1 MNKTK
6 STIRAFD
13 PLKHW
18 FAVLSAMMLL
28 ISMPASAINLDQLVS
43 DGELKLNVEIK
54 TQDVAVKQQVALDVE
69 VLSTRPFQEE
79 LALPYLDIPN
89 TVVKKDEQKVAR
101 SARTIEGIKWF
112 TQKARYYLYPMQTG
126 EFTVPELKIPVSV
139 ELTSETVVE
148 GVIQSQPINFTS
160 KMPVSN
166 IDADA
171 LIVSPNAE
179 LSISTD
185 RPLTDEFEV
194 GHAVTATY
202 TLSVANSHMMLLP
215 EINIPDIS
223 GVELYRKPAVK
234 ENVFNRL
241 NKSNTATL
249 KQQVTL
255 ILQEQGKVV
264 LPKQTM
270 TWWNTKTNQLESLTV
285 EQQTLQVG
293 DAKLLDSLSNTLGS
307 SDGAQTLSNW
317 LSQYWYYLVI
327 TGIFLA
333 AIARLIGKH
342 FIDLKRYFV
351 ARQQLNTKKLSIQF
365 CRHVEEKQYSKAVQ
379 TIYEITGRKTLS
391 KGTLQLPLDS
401 EPNDI
406 WKKLLKLG
414 YAKNTEGS
422 VSASFSVSLSI
433 SNTEAKTLLKAIND
447 SPKTQRTP
455 FRFNW
460 NLN

>member
-6 STIRAFD
+6 STARALAL
-13 PLKHW
+13 LKRW
-18 FAVLSAMMLL
+18 FSILPAMMFL
-28 ISMPASAINLDQLVS
+28 ISMPASSTNLDQLVS
-43 DGELKLNVEIK
+43 DGELKLSVEIK
-54 TQDVAVKQQVALDVE
+54 TQDVAVKQQVALNVE
-69 VLSTRPFQEE
+69 ILSTRPFQEE

-101 SARTIEGIKWF
+101 SARTIEGTKWF

-126 EFTVPELKIPVSV
+126 EFTVPELNIPVSV
-139 ELTSETVVE
+139 ELTSANVVE

-160 KMPVSN
+160 QMPVSN
-166 IDADA
+166 IDTDA
-171 LIVSPNAE
+171 LIVSPNAK

-234 ENVFNRL
+234 ENMFNRL

-249 KQQVTL
+249 KQKVTL
-255 ILQEQGKVV
+255 ILQERGKVV

-270 TWWNTKTNQLESLTV
+270 TWWNTNTNQLESLTV
-285 EQQTLQVG
+285 AQQTIQVG

-307 SDGAQTLSNW
+307 IDGAKTLSNW
-317 LSQYWYYLVI
+317 LGQYWHYVAI
-327 TGIFLA
+327 AGVFLA
-333 AIARLIGKH
+333 AIAHLLGKH
-342 FIDLKRYFV
+342 FFDLKRYFV

-365 CRHVEEKQYSKAVQ
+365 CRHVEDKQYSKAVQ
-379 TIYEITGRKTLS
+379 DIYEITGRKTFS
-391 KGTLQLPLDS
+391 KGTLQLPLNS
-401 EPNDI
+401 ESNDI

-422 VSASFSVSLSI
+422 VSASLSVSRA
-433 SNTEAKTLLKAIND
+433 EAKTLLKAIND
-447 SPKTQRTP
+447 SPKTRRTP

>member
-1 MNKTK
+1 MKKTK

-13 PLKHW
+13 LLKCW
-18 FAVLSAMMLL
+18 FAVLSAMVLL
-28 ISMPASAINLDQLVS
+28 ISMPANAINLYQLVS

-54 TQDVAVKQQVALDVE
+54 AQDVAVKQQVALDVE

-112 TQKARYYLYPMQTG
+112 TQKARYYLYPMQAG

-223 GVELYRKPAVK
+223 DVELYRKPAVK

-327 TGIFLA
+327 AGIFLA

-342 FIDLKRYFV
+342 FIDLKLYFV
-351 ARQQLNTKKLSIQF
+351 ARQQLNTKKLNIQF

-379 TIYEITGRKTLS
+379 TVYEITGRTTLS

-401 EPNDI
+401 ESNDI

-414 YAKNTEGS
+414 YAKNTESS
-422 VSASFSVSLSI
+422 VSASLSVSLA
-433 SNTEAKTLLKAIND
+433 EAKTLLKAIND
-447 SPKTQRTP
+447 SPKTRRAP

>member
-1 MNKTK
+1 MNKNK
-6 STIRAFD
+6 STVRAFD
-13 PLKHW
+13 LLKCW
-18 FAVLSAMMLL
+18 FTVLSAMMLL
-28 ISMPASAINLDQLVS
+28 ISMPASASDIDQLVS
-43 DGELKLNVEIK
+43 GGELKLNVEIK
-54 TQDVAVKQQVALDVE
+54 AQNVAVKQQVALDVE
-69 VLSTRPFQEE
+69 VLSTRPFKEE
-79 LALPYLDIPN
+79 LALPYLDIPY

-101 SARTIEGIKWF
+101 SVRTIEGTKWF
-112 TQKARYYLYPMQTG
+112 TQKARYYLYPMQAG
-126 EFTVPELKIPVSV
+126 EFTIPELSIPISV
-139 ELTSETVVE
+139 ELTNKIVIE
-148 GVIQSQPINFTS
+148 GVIHSQPINFAS
-160 KMPVSN
+160 KKPVSN
-166 IDADA
+166 IDTDA
-171 LIVSPNAE
+171 LIVSPNAD

-185 RPLTDEFEV
+185 RPLTGEFEV
-194 GHAVTATY
+194 GHAITATY

-270 TWWNTKTNQLESLTV
+270 TWWNTKTNQLESLTI

-307 SDGAQTLSNW
+307 IDGAQTLSNW
-317 LSQYWYYLVI
+317 LGQYWYYLVI
-327 TGIFLA
+327 AGVFLA
-333 AIARLIGKH
+333 AIARQIGNH

-351 ARQQLNTKKLSIQF
+351 ARQQLNTKKFNIQF

-379 TIYEITGRKTLS
+379 TIYEITGRKNFS

-401 EPNDI
+401 ESNDI

-414 YAKNTEGS
+414 YTKDAEGS
-422 VSASFSVSLSI
+422 VSASLSI
-433 SNTEAKTLLKAIND
+433 SLVEAKTLLKAIND
-447 SPKTQRTP
+447 SPKTRSTP
-455 FRFNW
+455 FKFNW

>member
-6 STIRAFD
+6 STIRSFD
-13 PLKHW
+13 LLKCW
-18 FAVLSAMMLL
+18 FAILSAMVLL
-28 ISMPASAINLDQLVS
+28 ISMPANAINLYQLVS

-54 TQDVAVKQQVALDVE
+54 AQDVAVKQQIALDVE

-333 AIARLIGKH
+333 TIDRLIGKH

-365 CRHVEEKQYSKAVQ
+365 FRHVEEKQYSKAVQ

-401 EPNDI
+401 ESNDI

-414 YAKNTEGS
+414 YAKSTEGS
-422 VSASFSVSLSI
+422 VSTSLSVSLA
-433 SNTEAKTLLKAIND
+433 EAKILLKAIND
-447 SPKTQRTP
+447 SPKTRRTP

>member
-6 STIRAFD
+6 STVRALD
-13 PLKHW
+13 LLKCW
-18 FAVLSAMMLL
+18 FAVLSAMMFL

-54 TQDVAVKQQVALDVE
+54 AQDVAVKQQVALDIE
-69 VLSTRPFQEE
+69 VLSTRPFKEE

-89 TVVKKDEQKVAR
+89 TVIKKDEQKVAR
-101 SARTIEGIKWF
+101 SARTIEGTKWF
-112 TQKARYYLYPMQTG
+112 TQKARYYLYPMQAG
-126 EFTVPELKIPVSV
+126 EFTVPELNIPIKV
-139 ELTSETVVE
+139 ELTSDNVVE
-148 GVIQSQPINFTS
+148 GVIQSQPINFAS

-166 IDADA
+166 IDTDE

-223 GVELYRKPAVK
+223 SVELYRKPAVK
-234 ENVFNRL
+234 ENMFNRL
-241 NKSNTATL
+241 TKSNTATL

-264 LPKQTM
+264 LPKHTM
-270 TWWNTKTNQLESLTV
+270 TWWNTKTNQLESLTIA
-285 EQQTLQVG
+285 QQTIQVG

-307 SDGAQTLSNW
+307 IDGAKTLSNW
-317 LSQYWYYLVI
+317 LSQYWHYVAI
-327 TGIFLA
+327 AGVFLA
-333 AIARLIGKH
+333 AITHLLGKH
-342 FIDLKRYFV
+342 FIDLKGYFV

-365 CRHVEEKQYSKAVQ
+365 CRHVEDKQYSKAVQ
-379 TIYEITGRKTLS
+379 DIYEITGRKTFS
-391 KGTLQLPLDS
+391 KGTLQLPLNS
-401 EPNDI
+401 ESNDI

-422 VSASFSVSLSI
+422 VSDSLSVSLA
-433 SNTEAKTLLKAIND
+433 EAKTLLKAIDD
-447 SPKTQRTP
+447 SPKTRRTP

>member
-6 STIRAFD
+6 STVRSFD
-13 PLKHW
+13 LLKCW
-18 FAVLSAMMLL
+18 FAVLSAMVLL
-28 ISMPASAINLDQLVS
+28 ISMPASANDISQLIS
-43 DGELKLNVEIK
+43 DGELKLNIEIK
-54 TQDVAVKQQVALDVE
+54 AQGVAVKQQVALDVE
-69 VLSTRPFQEE
+69 VLSTRPFKEE

-101 SARTIEGIKWF
+101 SARTIEGTKWF
-112 TQKARYYLYPMQTG
+112 TQKARYYLYPMQAG
-126 EFTVPELKIPVSV
+126 EFTVPELNIPVSV
-139 ELTSETVVE
+139 ELASKNVVE
-148 GVIQSQPINFTS
+148 GAIQSQPIHFTS

-166 IDADA
+166 IDTDA

-270 TWWNTKTNQLESLTV
+270 TWWNTRTNQLESLTV

-293 DAKLLDSLSNTLGS
+293 DAKLLDSLSTNSGF
-307 SDGAQTLSNW
+307 QTVSNW
-317 LSQYWYYLVI
+317 INQYWYYLVI
-327 TGIFLA
+327 A
-333 AIARLIGKH
+333 ALFIASTARLVTNH
-342 FIDLKRYFV
+342 FSELQRYFA

-365 CRHVEEKQYSKAVQ
+365 CRHIERKQYNKAVQ
-379 TIYEITGRKTLS
+379 DIYELAGQTPTSNGHFPS
-391 KGTLQLPLDS
+391 SLDPES
-401 EPNDI
+401 IMI
-406 WKKLLKLG
+406 WNKLLTLEYSKSTTD
-414 YAKNTEGS
+414 A
-422 VSASFSVSLSI
+422 I
-433 SNTEAKTLLKAIND
+433 SEMETKTLLKAINHLEKKQA
-447 SPKTQRTP
+447 SPFK
-455 FRFNW
+455 FNW

>member
-6 STIRAFD
+6 STIRSFD
-13 PLKHW
+13 LLKCW
-18 FAVLSAMMLL
+18 FAILSAMVLL
-28 ISMPASAINLDQLVS
+28 ISMPANAINLYQLVS

-54 TQDVAVKQQVALDVE
+54 AQDVAVKQQVALDVE

-185 RPLTDEFEV
+185 RPLTNEFEV

-215 EINIPDIS
+215 EINIPDIL

-234 ENVFNRL
+234 ENMFNRL

-249 KQQVTL
+249 KQKVTL

-285 EQQTLQVG
+285 AQQTIQVG

-307 SDGAQTLSNW
+307 IDGTKTLSHW
-317 LSQYWYYLVI
+317 LSQYWHYLAIVGVFI
-327 TGIFLA
+327 A
-333 AIARLIGKH
+333 ATAHLFGKH

-365 CRHVEEKQYSKAVQ
+365 CRHVEDKQYSKAVQ
-379 TIYEITGRKTLS
+379 DIYEITGRKTFS
-391 KGTLQLPLDS
+391 KGTLQLPLNS
-401 EPNDI
+401 ESNDI

-422 VSASFSVSLSI
+422 VSASLSVSLA
-433 SNTEAKTLLKAIND
+433 EAKTLLKAIND
-447 SPKTQRTP
+447 SPKTRRAP

>member
-6 STIRAFD
+6 STARALAL
-13 PLKHW
+13 LKCW
-18 FAVLSAMMLL
+18 FSILPATMFL
-28 ISMPASAINLDQLVS
+28 ISMPASSTNLDQLVS
-43 DGELKLNVEIK
+43 DGELKLSVEIK
-54 TQDVAVKQQVALDVE
+54 TQDVAVKQQVALNVE
-69 VLSTRPFQEE
+69 ILSTRPFQEE

-101 SARTIEGIKWF
+101 SARTIEGTKWF

-126 EFTVPELKIPVSV
+126 EFTVPELNIPVSV
-139 ELTSETVVE
+139 ELTSANVVE

-160 KMPVSN
+160 QMPVSN
-166 IDADA
+166 IDTDA
-171 LIVSPNAE
+171 LIVSPNAK

-234 ENVFNRL
+234 ENMFNRL

-249 KQQVTL
+249 KQKVTL

-285 EQQTLQVG
+285 AQQTIQVG

-307 SDGAQTLSNW
+307 IDGAKTLSNW
-317 LSQYWYYLVI
+317 LSQYWHYLAIV
-327 TGIFLA
+327 GVFLA
-333 AIARLIGKH
+333 AIAHLLGKH

-351 ARQQLNTKKLSIQF
+351 ARQQLNTKKLNIQF
-365 CRHVEEKQYSKAVQ
+365 CRHVEDKQYSKAVQ
-379 TIYEITGRKTLS
+379 DIYEITGRKTFS
-391 KGTLQLPLDS
+391 KGTLQLPLNS
-401 EPNDI
+401 ESKDI

-422 VSASFSVSLSI
+422 VSASLSVSRA
-433 SNTEAKTLLKAIND
+433 EAKTLLKAIND
-447 SPKTQRTP
+447 SPKTRRTP

>member
-6 STIRAFD
+6 STVRAFD
-13 PLKHW
+13 LLKCW
-18 FAVLSAMMLL
+18 FTVLSAMMLL
-28 ISMPASAINLDQLVS
+28 ISMPASASDIDQLVS
-43 DGELKLNVEIK
+43 GDELKLNVEIK
-54 TQDVAVKQQVALDVE
+54 AQNVAVKQQVALDVE
-69 VLSTRPFQEE
+69 VLSTRPFKEE
-79 LALPYLDIPN
+79 LALPYLDIPY

-101 SARTIEGIKWF
+101 SARTIEGTKWF
-112 TQKARYYLYPMQTG
+112 TQKARYYLYPMQAG
-126 EFTVPELKIPVSV
+126 EFTVPELSIPISV
-139 ELTSETVVE
+139 ELTDKNVIE
-148 GVIQSQPINFTS
+148 GVIHSQPINFAS

-166 IDADA
+166 IDTDA

-185 RPLTDEFEV
+185 RPLTGEFEV
-194 GHAVTATY
+194 GHAITATY

-270 TWWNTKTNQLESLTV
+270 TWWNTKTNQLESLTI

-307 SDGAQTLSNW
+307 IYGAQTLSNW
-317 LSQYWYYLVI
+317 LGQYWYYLVI
-327 TGIFLA
+327 AGVFLA
-333 AIARLIGKH
+333 AIARQIGKH

-379 TIYEITGRKTLS
+379 TIYEITGRKNFS

-401 EPNDI
+401 ESNDI

-414 YAKNTEGS
+414 YAKDAEGS
-422 VSASFSVSLSI
+422 VSASLSI
-433 SNTEAKTLLKAIND
+433 SLVEAKTLLKAIND
-447 SPKTQRTP
+447 SPKTRSTP
-455 FRFNW
+455 FKFNW

>member
-6 STIRAFD
+6 STARALAL
-13 PLKHW
+13 LKCW
-18 FAVLSAMMLL
+18 FSILPAMMFL
-28 ISMPASAINLDQLVS
+28 ISMPASATNLDQLVS
-43 DGELKLNVEIK
+43 DGELKLSVEIK
-54 TQDVAVKQQVALDVE
+54 TQDVAVKQQVALNVE
-69 VLSTRPFQEE
+69 ILSTRPFQEE

-101 SARTIEGIKWF
+101 SARTIEGTKWF
-112 TQKARYYLYPMQTG
+112 TQKARYYLYPMQAG
-126 EFTVPELKIPVSV
+126 EFTVPELSIPISV
-139 ELTSETVVE
+139 ELTNKIVIE
-148 GVIQSQPINFTS
+148 GVIHSQPINFAS
-160 KMPVSN
+160 KKPVSN
-166 IDADA
+166 IDTDA

-185 RPLTDEFEV
+185 RPLTGEFEV
-194 GHAVTATY
+194 GHAITATY

-270 TWWNTKTNQLESLTV
+270 TWWNTKTNQLESLTI

-307 SDGAQTLSNW
+307 IDGAQTLSNW
-317 LSQYWYYLVI
+317 LGQYWYYLVI
-327 TGIFLA
+327 AGVFLA
-333 AIARLIGKH
+333 AIARQIGNH

-379 TIYEITGRKTLS
+379 TIYEITGRKNFS

-401 EPNDI
+401 ESNDI

-414 YAKNTEGS
+414 YAKDAEGS
-422 VSASFSVSLSI
+422 VSASLSI
-433 SNTEAKTLLKAIND
+433 SLVEAKTLLKAIND
-447 SPKTQRTP
+447 SPKTRSTP
-455 FRFNW
+455 FKFNW